1 MKYVELMSFW
11 HWWIFALVLLIL
23 EAFAPGAFFLW
34 MAAAAAVVGVLVLA
48 TPDLS
53 WQAQWL
59 SFAVLSVLTIV
70 IWRLYRRN
78 KPVVTDQPALNRRGE
93 QLIGRLVTLDEPIVN
108 GVGKININDTT
119 WKVRGADV
127 AKGAQ
132 VKITGVDG
140 TVLLV
145 KAS

>member
-1 MKYVELMSFW
+1 MKYLEVMTFW

-34 MAAAAAVVGVLVLA
+34 MAVAAGVVGVLVLIMA
-48 TPDLS
+48 DLS

-59 SFAVLSVLTIV
+59 SFAVLSVLSIV
-70 IWRLYRRN
+70 FWRIYQKG
-78 KPVVTDQPALNRRGE
+78 KPTVTDQPALNRRGE
-93 QLIGRLVTLDEPIVN
+93 QLVGRLVTLDEPIVN

-119 WKVRGADV
+119 WKIRGTDM
-127 AKGAQ
+127 AQ
-132 VKITGVDG
+132 GTQIKITGVDG

-145 KAS
+145 EQT